1 MDKINYVKPPIWFWI
16 VAAVGMIWNLMGVGA
31 FVSDAAMN
39 ADTLASLP
47 EAQQALYAAQ
57 PFWVTVVFG
66 LSVATGV
73 LGCLLLFLKKSW
85 AGPMFLLSL
94 ILVLVQ
100 SFYMYFLSNTMEV
113 MGAFPAIM
121 NTVIIIFAV
130 MLMFFARHASGKR
143 WIR

>member
-1 MDKINYVKPPIWFWI
+1 
-16 VAAVGMIWNLMGVGA
+16 MGVGA